1 MIYQLAESSHLYT
14 IMNLI
19 LNYSTIIQ
27 NPIILYFKV
36 ETIPVELDRF
46 LRALKLTL
54 SFQKLIVHSSY
65 TRVNLKKTPRSN

>member
-54 SFQKLIVHSSY
+54 SFQKLIVHSS
-65 TRVNLKKTPRSN
+65 